1 MMVREDAGSN
11 ERPCECLKAEAVG
24 AENSSIEVNGA

>member
-1 MMVREDAGSN
+1 MAREDAGSN

-24 AENSSIEVNGA
+24 AENSSVEVNGA